1 MQLKNLNGILNPM
14 EMNITVYINAGDHAK
29 RTTQTFATYFFTNQH
44 ILITGLY
51 TSTRYYV

>member
-14 EMNITVYINAGDHAK
+14 EMNITVYINAGEHAK
-29 RTTQTFATYFFTNQH
+29 RTTQTFTTYFFTNQH